1 MEKEYKNFRAGVLE
15 PLVIDGKV
23 ERENAFFIDLAT
35 YDDRDLWV
43 RVVFKASEEQQDIVY
58 YEVTDIISYG
68 PRFHLTF
75 YQEIWFY
82 FRENYFFKFI
92 EENGD
97 KVLRDLRKYILHA
110 IEAANDIVK
119 DISRLLKEE

>member
-23 ERENAFFIDLAT
+23 ERENTFFIDLAT
-35 YDDRDLWV
+35 YDDTDLWV

-82 FRENYFFKFI
+82 FRENDFFKFI

-97 KVLRDLRKYILHA
+97 EVLKGLRKYILHA

-119 DISRLLKEE
+119 DISRLLEEE